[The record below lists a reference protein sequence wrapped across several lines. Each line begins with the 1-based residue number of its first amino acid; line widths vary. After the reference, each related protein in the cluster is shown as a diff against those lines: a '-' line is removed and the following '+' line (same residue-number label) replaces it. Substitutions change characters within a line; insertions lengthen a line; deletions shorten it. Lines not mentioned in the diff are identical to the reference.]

1 MTNGLLINYAGVP
14 HEISS
19 LFPDNG
25 LASLAA
31 VMKAN
36 NHNVRIFDYSVTE
49 TIRKVYNKEIR
60 DSLSEIV
67 QSVFGNKMLDD
78 REIAYLLELESEIK
92 KSETDFLDEEIRFLK
107 KYIRENNVSWAGFK
121 LWMTGTQQS
130 MYMASELKKCFP
142 NLKIFAGGPSVDIF
156 QKAILKNYPALDVIA
171 FSEAEEI
178 LPLLAEWVKERK
190 DLSKIPG
197 IIYKDDNH
205 IVSNPVKRIENPD
218 ALPAPVYD
226 DDIYEAMSGHQK
238 MKIICFDESRGCP
251 MGCAF
256 CPDPNKYKKR
266 RIEKSA
272 ERCVD
277 ILSYLKE
284 KYGVSYF
291 RFSGSNTS
299 ASLMSEIAD
308 LLISKNLSVTFSVFS
323 SAIGLTPEL
332 VKKLARAGLFGI
344 FTGVESADHKQL
356 KEYLAKPC
364 SPDKFKTVIESC
376 KEHDI
381 FVSISMIY
389 PAPFSDD
396 DVFKKNISYLTS
408 CLKGYPASSVQI
420 FPAGLYP
427 FTKWFGNLEK
437 YGFSLLCPSK
447 DDYINI
453 ALNYHYNIILPRY
466 LWKDLPYALNGKTF
480 KELLFETNRMALELR
495 KHGIL
500 PYFIEANLM
509 MAKPLGY
516 ENYSEFAKDSNV
528 AFFTGNSELLEEWNT
543 KFNTYQGG

>member
-197 IIYKDDNH
+197 IIYKDGNH

-218 ALPAPVYD
+218 DLPTPVYD

-256 CPDPNKYKKR
+256 CPGPNKYKKR

-332 VKKLARAGLFGI
+332 VKKLACAGLFGI
-344 FTGVESADHKQL
+344 FTGVESADNKQL

-381 FVSISMIY
+381 FVSISMIC
-389 PAPFSDD
+389 PAPFSNDD
-396 DVFKKNISYLTS
+396 IFKKNVGYVTS
-408 CLKGYPASSVQI
+408 CLKNYPNSAVLVY
-420 FPAGLYP
+420 PAGLYP
-427 FTKWFGNLEK
+427 YTEWFNNPEK
-437 YGFSLLCPSK
+437 YGFSLLCSSK
-447 DDYINI
+447 DDYINTV
-453 ALNYHYNIILPRY
+453 LNYHYNIILPRY
-466 LWKDLPYALNGKTF
+466 LWKNLPYTLNGRSF
-480 KELLFETNRMALELR
+480 RELLLETHKMNIALQ
-495 KHGIL
+495 KHNIL
-500 PYFIEANLM
+500 TNFPEANLM

-516 ENYSEFAKDSNV
+516 ENYSEFAKDSTV